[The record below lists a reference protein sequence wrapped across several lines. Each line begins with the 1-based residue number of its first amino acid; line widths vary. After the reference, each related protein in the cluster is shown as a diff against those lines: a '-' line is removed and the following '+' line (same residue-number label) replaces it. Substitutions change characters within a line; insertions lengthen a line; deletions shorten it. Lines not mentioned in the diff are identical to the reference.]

1 MTPRPADE
9 LTLAILRELAPEADG
24 LSLPRLGKRLGVGAS
39 VLMRRAALLGEAA
52 LGGRPG
58 PGWVRLESRPGGWRM
73 ALTDAGRAAAGLG
86 CDRSP
91 A

>member
-1 MTPRPADE
+1 MSLGEADE

-39 VLMRRAALLGEAA
+39 VLMRRAALLGESA

-58 PGWVRLESRPGGWRM
+58 PGWVRLEPRPGGWRM
-73 ALTDAGRAAAGLG
+73 ALTEAGRAALG
-86 CDRSP
+86 P